1 MIWDF
6 FKSCYLFI
14 YICNMITSTHQDIA
28 KIIEQTEPGKIFFPT
43 DFRGT
48 GSEAAIKMSLS
59 RLVKEGKIERL
70 AQGIYLHAK
79 IHPVIG
85 KLQPSLDEIA
95 EAIAEKEHIRIQ
107 PSGAYALNKLGLS
120 DQVPTRLV
128 YITDGQAKQIR
139 IGEGSIK
146 FKPTS
151 PKKFGMIGKISG
163 LVIQGLEEI
172 GPKQITPIMKDKIAA
187 LLKKEDPKKLGHDIK
202 LAPAWINDFFISLNF
217 KKNVHD

>member
-1 MIWDF
+1 MA
-6 FKSCYLFI
+6 K
-14 YICNMITSTHQDIA
+14 STHLYIA
-28 KIIEQTEPGKIFFPT
+28 KIIEETEPGKIVFPT

-70 AQGIYLHAK
+70 AHGIYLHAK
-79 IHPVIG
+79 THPIMG

-95 EAIAEKEHIRIQ
+95 EAIAEKEHVRIR

-120 DQVPTRLV
+120 NQVPTRLV
-128 YITDGQAKQIR
+128 YITDGQARQIR
-139 IGEGSIK
+139 IGKGGIK
-146 FKPTS
+146 FKPTT

-163 LVIQGLEEI
+163 LLIQGLEEI
-172 GPKQITPIMKDKIAA
+172 GPKQITPFMKDKIID

-217 KKNVHD
+217 NKNAHD

>member
-1 MIWDF
+1 MT
-6 FKSCYLFI
+6 K
-14 YICNMITSTHQDIA
+14 STHQEIT
-28 KIIEQTEPGKIFFPT
+28 KIIKQTKPGKILFPT

-70 AQGIYLHAK
+70 AHGIYLHSMT
-79 IHPVIG
+79 HPIMG

-95 EAIAEKEHIRIQ
+95 QAIAEKEHIRIR

-128 YITDGQAKQIR
+128 YITDGQARQIQ
-139 IGEGSIK
+139 IGKGSIK
-146 FKPTS
+146 FKPAT

-163 LVIQGLEEI
+163 LLIQGLEEI
-172 GPKQITPIMKDKIAA
+172 GPKQITPTLKDQIKL
-187 LLKKEDPKKLGHDIK
+187 LLKKEDPRKLGHDIK
-202 LAPAWINDFFISLNF
+202 LAPAWINDFIISINAN
-217 KKNVHD
+217 KIAHD